1 MIFTRVDFILIGLVL
16 VIIVVAIFSTRGTKA
31 EEDIEYP
38 LTLTGEVGLNQITY
52 SDYKKM
58 VEDGDAFVVVIER
71 AGCGYCQMY
80 MPILEEYAKEKQI
93 AVTYIDTD
101 TLTENEFNELSN
113 TNKYL
118 KKNNWGTPTTLFML
132 GDKVIDVIGG
142 YVEKDSIDNFFK
154 DRVVMGE

>member
-1 MIFTRVDFILIGLVL
+1 MKKSDFILIGLVL

-31 EEDIEYP
+31 EDEIEYP

-93 AVTYIDTD
+93 AVTYIDTY

-132 GDKVIDVIGG
+132 GDRVIDVIGG
-142 YVEKDSIDNFFK
+142 YVEKDSIDSFFK

>member
-1 MIFTRVDFILIGLVL
+1 MKKSDFILIGLVL

-31 EEDIEYP
+31 EENIEYP

-132 GDKVIDVIGG
+132 GDKIIDVIGG
-142 YVEKDSIDNFFK
+142 YVEKDSIDKFFK

>member
-1 MIFTRVDFILIGLVL
+1 MKKSDFILIGLVL

-80 MPILEEYAKEKQI
+80 MPILEEYVKEKQI

-101 TLTENEFNELSN
+101 TLTEDEFNELST

>member
-1 MIFTRVDFILIGLVL
+1 MKKSDFILIGLVL

-132 GDKVIDVIGG
+132 GDRVIDVIGG
-142 YVEKDSIDNFFK
+142 YVEKDSIDRFFK

>member
-1 MIFTRVDFILIGLVL
+1 MKKSDFILIGLVL

-80 MPILEEYAKEKQI
+80 MPILEEYVKEKQI

-101 TLTENEFNELSN
+101 TLTEEEFNELST

-118 KKNNWGTPTTLFML
+118 KKNKWGTPTTLFML
-132 GDKVIDVIGG
+132 GDRVIDVIGG
-142 YVEKDSIDNFFK
+142 YVEKDSIDSFFK

>member
-1 MIFTRVDFILIGLVL
+1 MNKYLVN
-16 VIIVVAIFSTRGTKA
+16 IYI
-31 EEDIEYP
+31 P
-38 LTLTGEVGLNQITY
+38 L
-52 SDYKKM
+52 
-58 VEDGDAFVVVIER
+58 
-71 AGCGYCQMY
+71 
-80 MPILEEYAKEKQI
+80 LEEKFDVMI
-93 AVTYIDTD
+93 ASSKRVKDVIYYVSSIVSN
-101 TLTENEFNELSN
+101 LTENEFNELSN

>member
-1 MIFTRVDFILIGLVL
+1 
-16 VIIVVAIFSTRGTKA
+16 
-31 EEDIEYP
+31 
-38 LTLTGEVGLNQITY
+38 
-52 SDYKKM
+52 
-58 VEDGDAFVVVIER
+58 
-71 AGCGYCQMY
+71 MY

-101 TLTENEFNELSN
+101 TLTEDEFNELST

-132 GDKVIDVIGG
+132 GDRVIDVIGG
-142 YVEKDSIDNFFK
+142 YVEKDSIDSFFK

>member
-1 MIFTRVDFILIGLVL
+1 MKKSDFILIGLVL

-31 EEDIEYP
+31 QEDIEYP

-80 MPILEEYAKEKQI
+80 MPILEEYVKEKQI

-101 TLTENEFNELSN
+101 TLTEDEFNELST

-132 GDKVIDVIGG
+132 GDRVIDVIGG
-142 YVEKDSIDNFFK
+142 YVEKDSIDSFFK

>member
-1 MIFTRVDFILIGLVL
+1 MKKSDFILIGLVL

-80 MPILEEYAKEKQI
+80 MPILEEYVKEKQI

-101 TLTENEFNELSN
+101 TLTEDEFNELST

-154 DRVVMGE
+154 DRVVIGE

>member
-1 MIFTRVDFILIGLVL
+1 MKKSDFILIGLVL

-31 EEDIEYP
+31 EDEIEYP

-52 SDYKKM
+52 SDYNKM

-80 MPILEEYAKEKQI
+80 MPILEEYVKEKQI

-101 TLTENEFNELSN
+101 TLTEDEFNELST

-132 GDKVIDVIGG
+132 GDRVIDAIGG
-142 YVEKDSIDNFFK
+142 YVEKDSIDSFFK

>member
-1 MIFTRVDFILIGLVL
+1 MKKSDFILIGLVL

-80 MPILEEYAKEKQI
+80 MPILEEYVKEKQI

-101 TLTENEFNELSN
+101 TLTEDEFNELST

-118 KKNNWGTPTTLFML
+118 KKNDWGTPTTLFML
-132 GDKVIDVIGG
+132 GDRVIDVIGG
-142 YVEKDSIDNFFK
+142 YVEKDSIDSFFK

>member
-1 MIFTRVDFILIGLVL
+1 MKKSDFILIGLVL

-58 VEDGDAFVVVIER
+58 IEDGDAFVVVIER

-80 MPILEEYAKEKQI
+80 MPILEEYVKEKQI

-101 TLTENEFNELSN
+101 TLTEDEFNELST

-132 GDKVIDVIGG
+132 GDRVIDVIGG
-142 YVEKDSIDNFFK
+142 YVEKDSIDSFFK

>member
-1 MIFTRVDFILIGLVL
+1 MKKSDFILIGLVL
-16 VIIVVAIFSTRGTKA
+16 VIIVVAIFSTRGTMA

-80 MPILEEYAKEKQI
+80 MPILEEYVKEKQI

-101 TLTENEFNELSN
+101 TLTEDEFNELST

-142 YVEKDSIDNFFK
+142 YVEKDSIDSFFK
-154 DRVVMGE
+154 GRVVMGE

>member
-1 MIFTRVDFILIGLVL
+1 MKKSDFILIGLVL

-80 MPILEEYAKEKQI
+80 MPILEEYVKEKQI

-101 TLTENEFNELSN
+101 TLTEDEFNELST

-142 YVEKDSIDNFFK
+142 YVEKDSIDSFFK
-154 DRVVMGE
+154 GRVVMGE

>member
-1 MIFTRVDFILIGLVL
+1 MKKSDFILIGLVL

-31 EEDIEYP
+31 EDEIEYP

-80 MPILEEYAKEKQI
+80 MPILEEYVKEKQI

-101 TLTENEFNELSN
+101 TLTEEEFNELST

-118 KKNNWGTPTTLFML
+118 KKNKWGTPTTLFML
-132 GDKVIDVIGG
+132 GDRVIDVIGG
-142 YVEKDSIDNFFK
+142 YVEKDSIDSFFK

>member
-1 MIFTRVDFILIGLVL
+1 MKKSDFILIGLVL

-80 MPILEEYAKEKQI
+80 MPILEEYVKEKQI